1 MLTSF
6 IEIISF
12 QVRLQCNEIYNRVLE
27 FRFCHF
33 CFMSLCVR
41 LLDIDKCLQL
51 FGGYHDGNQTWIGI
65 KPSIILMCII
75 IHLSHCVRSSTGIV
89 WLTFFN
95 GNYLIPQQQ
104 KTTQLMS
111 WKNILNILF
120 WFLKYWNESF
130 LLFKFEYFMNVDFR
144 LSYQYF

>member
-1 MLTSF
+1 MIQNQYKLLTSLR
-6 IEIISF
+6 EIISF
-12 QVRLQCNEIYNRVLE
+12 RLRLQCNEIYNRVLE

-75 IHLSHCVRSSTGIV
+75 IHLSHCVRSSSEFV
-89 WLTFFN
+89 WVTLLFLMVIIWYHCSKKQLNWCHERAYWTSYFN
-95 GNYLIPQQQ
+95 IW
-104 KTTQLMS
+104 S
-111 WKNILNILF
+111 I
-120 WFLKYWNESF
+120 ESF
-130 LLFKFEYFMNVDFR
+130 
-144 LSYQYF
+144 